1 MCTILF
7 YSMTNVHSLVAVC
20 LQNADTAIHELY
32 LHGGPRDNLHMSNSG
47 IRKESSDQSLLF
59 RYAIMFLYAIWRIY
73 SDVIKTTTGVHV
85 WRDLVGL
92 FDEG

>member
-47 IRKESSDQSLLF
+47 IRKESSDQSFVVQVRHHVPVCNMANLL
-59 RYAIMFLYAIWRIY
+59 RCNKNYNRSARMERLGRAVR
-73 SDVIKTTTGVHV
+73 
-85 WRDLVGL
+85 
-92 FDEG
+92 